1 LSTLPRL
8 LPSTVAANNLTGR
21 WCAAAGEGSFVA
33 SGAGLWPLLALL
45 ASAADGR
52 AREELVAASGCP
64 AQAGQRAAIELVAT
78 LERAAATS
86 AAIGLWVRDGL
97 PLHEAWTRG
106 LPAGVIDRLAGQG
119 ALDAWAA
126 EHTAGLIERFPLRID
141 PKDVLVLATAL
152 AAKTSWVERFTAVTL
167 TPESGPW
174 RGHSGPG
181 LFRST
186 ANLDAFSIV
195 GTGSAVVSRM
205 VVRGVD
211 DLDVHLVVGDGGPSG
226 VLGTGLAALAGEL
239 PVRPGSGLA
248 PGALAPGLR
257 VHESESSERGD
268 RVHLSLPPFDIRSA
282 HDLCATPD
290 LFGIRTAMDPTR
302 GHFPQLSAVPLAIS
316 QGAQDVLAT
325 FSAEGF
331 EAAAVTAFAMRVA
344 GAMPMR
350 RKRVR
355 IVRVTFD
362 RPFGFI
368 GVHRPSGLAI
378 VAGWVA
384 EP

>member
-1 LSTLPRL
+1 MSTLPRL
-8 LPSTVAANNLTGR
+8 LPSTRAANNLTGR
-21 WCAAAGEGSFVA
+21 WCANAGEESFVL

-45 ASAADGR
+45 ASAADGH
-52 AREELVAASGCP
+52 ARDELVAASGYP
-64 AQAGQRAAIELVAT
+64 ADAAQRASIELIAT
-78 LERAAATS
+78 LEQAAATS

-97 PLHEAWTRG
+97 PLREAWTRG
-106 LPAGVIDRLAGQG
+106 LPTGVVDRLAGQG

-141 PKDVLVLATAL
+141 PNDVLVLATAL
-152 AAKTSWVERFTAVTL
+152 AAKTNWVERFTAVTL
-167 TPESGPW
+167 TPDSGPW
-174 RGHSGPG
+174 RGRSGPG

-186 ANLDAFSIV
+186 ADLDAFSLV
-195 GTGSAVVSRM
+195 GVGSAVVSRM
-205 VVRGVD
+205 VVRGSD
-211 DLDVHLVVGDGGPSG
+211 DLDVHLIAGDADPGA
-226 VLGTGLAALAGEL
+226 VLGAGLAALAGEL
-239 PVRPGSGLA
+239 PVRRGSELPPGTV
-248 PGALAPGLR
+248 APGLR

-268 RVHLSLPPFDIRSA
+268 RVHLSLPPFDIRTS

-290 LFGIRTAMDPTR
+290 LFGIRTAMDTSR

-350 RKRVR
+350 RTRVR
-355 IVRVTFD
+355 MLRVTFD

-368 GVHRPSGLAI
+368 AVHRPSGLAI